1 MTLTHDQEYD
11 VTVSSAADVTAG
23 LTTALAEEAM
33 LEDEE
38 ARINLVIV
46 EDHSM
51 VASALAA
58 TLEAERGFAVLATV
72 TQPTDLRS
80 VLEQLSTEV
89 HVVLLDLR
97 LGDGIDATDFIPTV
111 RAMCPGA
118 KVVILSAW
126 SDDRSIARV
135 IEAGCDGYL
144 LKDQHVNELI
154 DGIRMVMADQ
164 PVFAPAIMKRVV
176 GLLSPG
182 RVTHNSLSARELDVL
197 QRLGDGASTTEIASA
212 LYVSVNTVRNHVQ
225 SVMQKLG
232 VHSRLEA
239 VAHAVRTGLIT
250 VR

>member
-1 MTLTHDQEYD
+1 MIQSDDHSSTSTQPSGD
-11 VTVSSAADVTAG
+11 V
-23 LTTALAEEAM
+23 
-33 LEDEE
+33 
-38 ARINLVIV
+38 INLVVV

-58 TLEAERGFAVLATV
+58 TLDAELGFSVLATV
-72 TQPTDLRS
+72 TEPNNLRD
-80 VLEQLSTEV
+80 VLESFGDRV
-89 HVVLLDLR
+89 NVVLLDLR
-97 LGDGIDATDFIPTV
+97 LGDGIDATDFIPMVRTV
-111 RAMCPGA
+111 CPAA

-126 SDDRSIARV
+126 SDDRSISRVV

-154 DGIRMVMADQ
+154 DGIRTVMQGQ
-164 PVFAPAIMKRVV
+164 PVFAPAIMKRVI

-182 RVTHNSLSARELDVL
+182 RVGHNTLSARELDVL
-197 QRLGDGASTTEIASA
+197 QRLGDGASTTDIAGA

-239 VAHAVRTGLIT
+239 VAHAVRSGLIT